1 MLRGLYI
8 TDILLISKL
17 ELNFQSGLNILT
29 GETGAGKSILLDSLG
44 FVLGWRGR
52 SSLVRTG
59 ASNGEVIAYFDITN
73 SQPVKEILRSAG
85 MPETDELILRRTVNL
100 DGRKTSYLNDK
111 RCSGEILR
119 QLSDILVEL
128 HGQFDDRGLLNAKT
142 HINLLDN
149 FGDINTSKL
158 RSLWKNYKKTELE
171 LHQAKLSFSEA
182 TKDNEYLK
190 HSIAELQELS
200 PENDEDEFLDIKR
213 RSMQTSQKIRGDIEK
228 ASELISINGAE
239 SLMSDAIRWLEGVS
253 NVADSSLDNAISMLS
268 SAISKLAI
276 AQQDIDEYLSSTNFN
291 PLDLEKIEERLFA
304 IRALARK
311 HDVLPN
317 NLNAFSQKLIQKL
330 EHSKISAEK
339 IKKLEE
345 NLSQS
350 KIDFDKYADDLSKI
364 RKKTAIDLEM
374 AMATE
379 MAPLKLENSKFIVSI
394 NTKKPTEDGF
404 DEVTFIVSTNPGA
417 PAGPINKIASGGE
430 LSRFLLALK
439 VCLTKTNQNLT
450 MIFDEIDRGVGGAT
464 ANAVGQRLADLSK
477 SSQVLVV
484 THSPQVAAKGDHHWQ
499 IEKSVTDDVT
509 TSNVI
514 ELDAETRLT
523 EIARMLSGD
532 QITPEARAAAQ
543 ALL

>member
-59 ASNGEVIAYFDITN
+59 ASNGEVIAHFDITN

-158 RSLWKNYKKTELE
+158 RSLWRNYKKTELE

-345 NLSQS
+345 KLSQS
-350 KIDFDKYADDLSKI
+350 KIEFDKYADDLSKI

>member
-59 ASNGEVIAYFDITN
+59 ASNGEVIAYFDIAN

-158 RSLWKNYKKTELE
+158 RSLWRNYKKTELE

-345 NLSQS
+345 KLSQS

-379 MAPLKLENSKFIVSI
+379 MAPLTLENSKFIVSI

>member
-59 ASNGEVIAYFDITN
+59 ANNGEVIAYFDIAN

-119 QLSDILVEL
+119 QLSDIFVEL

-158 RSLWKNYKKTELE
+158 RSLWRNYKKTELE

-345 NLSQS
+345 KLSQS

>member
-59 ASNGEVIAYFDITN
+59 ASNGEVIAYFDIAN

-149 FGDINTSKL
+149 FRDINTTKL
-158 RSLWKNYKKTELE
+158 RSLWRNYKKTELE

-239 SLMSDAIRWLEGVS
+239 SLMSDAIRWLEGIS

-345 NLSQS
+345 KLSQS

>member
-59 ASNGEVIAYFDITN
+59 ASNGEVIAYFDIAN

-158 RSLWKNYKKTELE
+158 RSLWRNYKKTELE

-291 PLDLEKIEERLFA
+291 SLDLEKIEERLFA

-330 EHSKISAEK
+330 EHSKVSAEK
-339 IKKLEE
+339 IKILEE
-345 NLSQS
+345 KLSQS

-464 ANAVGQRLADLSK
+464 ANSVGQRLADLSK

>member
-59 ASNGEVIAYFDITN
+59 ASNGEVIAYFDIAN

-158 RSLWKNYKKTELE
+158 RSLWRNYKKTELE

-345 NLSQS
+345 KLSQS

-523 EIARMLSGD
+523 EIARMFSGD

>member
-52 SSLVRTG
+52 SNLVRTG
-59 ASNGEVIAYFDITN
+59 ANNGEVIAYFDIAN

-149 FGDINTSKL
+149 FGDINTTKL
-158 RSLWKNYKKTELE
+158 RSLWRNYKKTELE

-190 HSIAELQELS
+190 HSIAELQEFS

-345 NLSQS
+345 KLSQS

>member
-158 RSLWKNYKKTELE
+158 RSLWRNYKKTELE

-291 PLDLEKIEERLFA
+291 SLDLEKIEERLFA

-345 NLSQS
+345 KLSQS

-499 IEKSVTDDVT
+499 IEKSITDDVT
-509 TSNVI
+509 TSNVV

>member
-59 ASNGEVIAYFDITN
+59 ANNGEVIAYFDIAN

-111 RCSGEILR
+111 RCSGETLR

-158 RSLWKNYKKTELE
+158 RSLWRNYKKTELE

-345 NLSQS
+345 KLSQS

>member
-213 RSMQTSQKIRGDIEK
+213 RSMQTSQKIRRDIEK

-345 NLSQS
+345 KLSQS
-350 KIDFDKYADDLSKI
+350 KIEFDKYADDLSKI

>member
-59 ASNGEVIAYFDITN
+59 ANNGEVIAYFDIAN

-149 FGDINTSKL
+149 FGDINTTKL
-158 RSLWKNYKKTELE
+158 RSLWRNYKKTELE

-228 ASELISINGAE
+228 AYELISINGAE

-345 NLSQS
+345 KLSQS

>member
-158 RSLWKNYKKTELE
+158 RSLWRNYKKTELE

-291 PLDLEKIEERLFA
+291 SLDLEKIEERLFA

-330 EHSKISAEK
+330 EHSKVSAEK

-345 NLSQS
+345 KLSQS

-499 IEKSVTDDVT
+499 IEKSITDDVT
-509 TSNVI
+509 TSNVV

>member
-59 ASNGEVIAYFDITN
+59 ASNGEVIAYFDIAN

-158 RSLWKNYKKTELE
+158 RSLWRNYKKTELE

-291 PLDLEKIEERLFA
+291 SLDLEKIEERLFA

-330 EHSKISAEK
+330 EHSKVSAEK

-345 NLSQS
+345 KLSQS

>member
-59 ASNGEVIAYFDITN
+59 ASNGEVIAYFDIAN

-158 RSLWKNYKKTELE
+158 RSLWRNYKKTELE

-239 SLMSDAIRWLEGVS
+239 SLMNDAIRWLEGVS

-345 NLSQS
+345 KLSQS

-477 SSQVLVV
+477 SSQVWVV

>member
-59 ASNGEVIAYFDITN
+59 ASNGEVIAYFDIAN

-158 RSLWKNYKKTELE
+158 RSLWRNYKKTELE

-228 ASELISINGAE
+228 ASELISINGTE

-291 PLDLEKIEERLFA
+291 SLDLEKIEERLFA

-345 NLSQS
+345 KLSQS

-532 QITPEARAAAQ
+532 QITSEARAAAQ

>member
-158 RSLWKNYKKTELE
+158 RSLWRNYKKTELE

-291 PLDLEKIEERLFA
+291 SLDLEKIEERLFA

-345 NLSQS
+345 KLSQS

-499 IEKSVTDDVT
+499 IEKSITDDVT

>member
-158 RSLWKNYKKTELE
+158 RSLWRNYKKTELE

-291 PLDLEKIEERLFA
+291 SLDLEKIEERLFA

-345 NLSQS
+345 KLSQS

-509 TSNVI
+509 TSNVV

>member
-17 ELNFQSGLNILT
+17 ELNFQPGLNILT

-149 FGDINTSKL
+149 FGDINTTKL
-158 RSLWKNYKKTELE
+158 RSLWRNYKKTELE

-345 NLSQS
+345 KLSQS

-450 MIFDEIDRGVGGAT
+450 IIFDEIDRGVGGAT

-484 THSPQVAAKGDHHWQ
+484 THSTQVAAKGDHHWQ

>member
-59 ASNGEVIAYFDITN
+59 ASNGEVIAYFDIAN

-149 FGDINTSKL
+149 FGDINTTKL
-158 RSLWKNYKKTELE
+158 RSLWRNYKKTELE

-291 PLDLEKIEERLFA
+291 SLDLEKIEERLFA

-330 EHSKISAEK
+330 EHSKISAER

-345 NLSQS
+345 KLSQS

-374 AMATE
+374 AMANE

-394 NTKKPTEDGF
+394 NTKKPTENGF

>member
-17 ELNFQSGLNILT
+17 ELNFQPGLNILT

-100 DGRKTSYLNDK
+100 DGRKTSYVNDK

-345 NLSQS
+345 KLSQS
-350 KIDFDKYADDLSKI
+350 KIEFDKYADDLSKI

>member
-59 ASNGEVIAYFDITN
+59 ASNGEVIAYFDIAN

-158 RSLWKNYKKTELE
+158 RSLWRNYKKTELE

-213 RSMQTSQKIRGDIEK
+213 RSMQTSPCHRLSCTTCLVFGRSRRFMSAGD
-228 ASELISINGAE
+228 
-239 SLMSDAIRWLEGVS
+239 RR
-253 NVADSSLDNAISMLS
+253 
-268 SAISKLAI
+268 
-276 AQQDIDEYLSSTNFN
+276 N
-291 PLDLEKIEERLFA
+291 PL
-304 IRALARK
+304 
-311 HDVLPN
+311 
-317 NLNAFSQKLIQKL
+317 
-330 EHSKISAEK
+330 
-339 IKKLEE
+339 
-345 NLSQS
+345 
-350 KIDFDKYADDLSKI
+350 
-364 RKKTAIDLEM
+364 
-374 AMATE
+374 
-379 MAPLKLENSKFIVSI
+379 
-394 NTKKPTEDGF
+394 
-404 DEVTFIVSTNPGA
+404 
-417 PAGPINKIASGGE
+417 
-430 LSRFLLALK
+430 
-439 VCLTKTNQNLT
+439 
-450 MIFDEIDRGVGGAT
+450 
-464 ANAVGQRLADLSK
+464 
-477 SSQVLVV
+477 
-484 THSPQVAAKGDHHWQ
+484 
-499 IEKSVTDDVT
+499 
-509 TSNVI
+509 
-514 ELDAETRLT
+514 
-523 EIARMLSGD
+523 
-532 QITPEARAAAQ
+532 
-543 ALL
+543 

>member
-17 ELNFQSGLNILT
+17 ELNFQPGLNILT

-111 RCSGEILR
+111 RCSGEVLR

-239 SLMSDAIRWLEGVS
+239 RLMSDAIRWLEGVS

-345 NLSQS
+345 KLSQS
-350 KIDFDKYADDLSKI
+350 KIEFDKYADDLSKI

>member
-59 ASNGEVIAYFDITN
+59 ASNGEVIAYFDIAN

-158 RSLWKNYKKTELE
+158 RSLWRNYKKTELE

-291 PLDLEKIEERLFA
+291 SLDLEKIEERLFA

-330 EHSKISAEK
+330 EHSKVSAEK

-345 NLSQS
+345 KLSQS

-379 MAPLKLENSKFIVSI
+379 MAPLKLENSKFIVNI

>member
-59 ASNGEVIAYFDITN
+59 ASNGEVIAYFDIAN

-158 RSLWKNYKKTELE
+158 RSLWRNYKKTELE

-291 PLDLEKIEERLFA
+291 SLDLEKIEERLFA

-345 NLSQS
+345 KLSQS

-499 IEKSVTDDVT
+499 IEKSITDDVT

>member
-59 ASNGEVIAYFDITN
+59 ASNGEVIAYFDIAN

-158 RSLWKNYKKTELE
+158 RSLWRNYKKTELE

-291 PLDLEKIEERLFA
+291 SLDLEKIEERLFA

-345 NLSQS
+345 KLSQS

-509 TSNVI
+509 TSNVV

>member
-59 ASNGEVIAYFDITN
+59 ANNGEVIAYFDITN

-100 DGRKTSYLNDK
+100 YGRKTSYLNDK

-345 NLSQS
+345 KLSQS

>member
-59 ASNGEVIAYFDITN
+59 ASNGEVIAYFDIAN

-158 RSLWKNYKKTELE
+158 RSLWRNYKKTELE

-200 PENDEDEFLDIKR
+200 PENDEDESLDIKR

-345 NLSQS
+345 KLSQS

-379 MAPLKLENSKFIVSI
+379 MAPLKLENSKFIVNI

>member
-59 ASNGEVIAYFDITN
+59 ASNGEVIAYFDIAN

-158 RSLWKNYKKTELE
+158 RSLWRNYKKTELE

-291 PLDLEKIEERLFA
+291 SLDLEKIEERLFA

-330 EHSKISAEK
+330 EHSKVSAEK

-345 NLSQS
+345 KLSQS

-509 TSNVI
+509 TSNVV

>member
-158 RSLWKNYKKTELE
+158 RSLWRNYKKTELE

-276 AQQDIDEYLSSTNFN
+276 AQQNIDEYLSSTNFN
-291 PLDLEKIEERLFA
+291 SLDLEKIEERLFA

-345 NLSQS
+345 KLSQS

-499 IEKSVTDDVT
+499 IEKSITDDVT
-509 TSNVI
+509 TSNVV

>member
-59 ASNGEVIAYFDITN
+59 ASNGEVIAYFDIAN

-128 HGQFDDRGLLNAKT
+128 HGQFDNRGLLNAKT

-158 RSLWKNYKKTELE
+158 RSLWRNYKKTELE

-291 PLDLEKIEERLFA
+291 SLDLEKIEERLFA

-330 EHSKISAEK
+330 EHSKVSAEK

-345 NLSQS
+345 KLSQS

-379 MAPLKLENSKFIVSI
+379 MAPLKLENSKFIVNI

>member
-158 RSLWKNYKKTELE
+158 RSLWRNYKKTELE

-291 PLDLEKIEERLFA
+291 SLDLEKIEERLFA

-345 NLSQS
+345 KLSQS

-379 MAPLKLENSKFIVSI
+379 MAPLKLENSKFIVNI

-499 IEKSVTDDVT
+499 IEKSITDDVT
-509 TSNVI
+509 TSNVV

>member
-158 RSLWKNYKKTELE
+158 RSLWRNYKKTELE

-291 PLDLEKIEERLFA
+291 SLDLEKIEERLFA

-345 NLSQS
+345 KLSQS

-379 MAPLKLENSKFIVSI
+379 MAPLKLENSKFIVNI

>member
-59 ASNGEVIAYFDITN
+59 ASNGEVIAYFDIAN

-158 RSLWKNYKKTELE
+158 RSLWRNYKKTELE

-291 PLDLEKIEERLFA
+291 SLDLEKIEERLFA

-345 NLSQS
+345 KLSQS

>member
-59 ASNGEVIAYFDITN
+59 ANNGEVIAYFDIAN

-149 FGDINTSKL
+149 FGDINTTKL
-158 RSLWKNYKKTELE
+158 RSLWRNYKKTELE

-345 NLSQS
+345 KLSQS

-509 TSNVI
+509 TSNVV

-532 QITPEARAAAQ
+532 QITPESRAAAQ

>member
-59 ASNGEVIAYFDITN
+59 ASNGEVIAYFDIAN

-158 RSLWKNYKKTELE
+158 RSLWRNYKKTELE

-345 NLSQS
+345 KLSQS

-417 PAGPINKIASGGE
+417 PAAPINKIASGGE

>member
-52 SSLVRTG
+52 SNLVRTG
-59 ASNGEVIAYFDITN
+59 ANNGEVIAYFDIAN

-149 FGDINTSKL
+149 FGDINTTKL
-158 RSLWKNYKKTELE
+158 RSLWRNYKKTELE

-213 RSMQTSQKIRGDIEK
+213 RSMQTSQKIRRDIEK

-339 IKKLEE
+339 IKKLEAK
-345 NLSQS
+345 LSQS

>member
-52 SSLVRTG
+52 SNLVRTG
-59 ASNGEVIAYFDITN
+59 ANNGEVIAYFDIAN

-149 FGDINTSKL
+149 FGDINTTKL
-158 RSLWKNYKKTELE
+158 RSLWRNYKKTELE

-317 NLNAFSQKLIQKL
+317 NLNAFSQKLIKKL

-345 NLSQS
+345 KLSQS

>member
-59 ASNGEVIAYFDITN
+59 ASNGEVIAYFDIAN

-158 RSLWKNYKKTELE
+158 RSLWRNYKKTELE

-291 PLDLEKIEERLFA
+291 SLDLEKIEERLFA

-345 NLSQS
+345 KLSQS

-499 IEKSVTDDVT
+499 IEKSITDDVT
-509 TSNVI
+509 TSNVV

>member
-59 ASNGEVIAYFDITN
+59 ASNGEVIAYFDIAN

-158 RSLWKNYKKTELE
+158 RSLWRNYKKTELE

-345 NLSQS
+345 KLSQS

-464 ANAVGQRLADLSK
+464 ANSVGQRLADLSK

>member
-59 ASNGEVIAYFDITN
+59 ASNGEVIAYFDIAN

-158 RSLWKNYKKTELE
+158 RSLWRNYKKTELE

-291 PLDLEKIEERLFA
+291 SLDLEKIEERLFA

-330 EHSKISAEK
+330 EHSKVSAEK

-345 NLSQS
+345 KLSQS

-499 IEKSVTDDVT
+499 IEKSITDDVT
-509 TSNVI
+509 TSNVV